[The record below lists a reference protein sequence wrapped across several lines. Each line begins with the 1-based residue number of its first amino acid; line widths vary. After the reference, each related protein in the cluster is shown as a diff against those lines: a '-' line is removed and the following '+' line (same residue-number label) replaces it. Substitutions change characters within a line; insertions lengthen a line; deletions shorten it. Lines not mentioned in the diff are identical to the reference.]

1 MSKKALVVDNDFF
14 FVEFMT
20 ELLEKREYEIIKA
33 YDGKEAITKLE
44 EGPVD
49 FLFLDIIMP
58 KIDGKQVIEYTR
70 KKFSETPFPI
80 IAMSGAFVEQREDI
94 DNIGADYYI
103 AKGPMEE
110 MGVKINDFLDRVENQ
125 SFAPLPG
132 ENILEQANLAPRE
145 LTDELMD
152 GLNFK
157 RAIIESV
164 GVGIIVLDK
173 DVRILSANSQS
184 LYMMNKPLEKLLN
197 RHIIELF
204 PKSEKGKLIGSLKK
218 VILNQ
223 ELRRVTTTLV
233 TDYGEIRTIV
243 STLRIDDEIAGW
255 IIALEKEAQEEIILD
270 DNSDQ

>member
-33 YDGKEAITKLE
+33 YDGKEAIAKLE

-80 IAMSGAFVEQREDI
+80 IAMSGAFIEQREGI

-110 MGVKINDFLDRVENQ
+110 MGVKINNFLDRLENQ
-125 SFAPLPG
+125 SFMPSPG
-132 ENILEQANLAPRE
+132 ENILEQAELAPRE
-145 LTDELMD
+145 LTDELID
-152 GLNFK
+152 SLNFK
-157 RAIIESV
+157 KSIIESV
-164 GVGIIVLDK
+164 GVGIIVVDK

-184 LYMMNKPLEKLLN
+184 LNIMNKPLEKLLN
-197 RHIIELF
+197 RHITEMF
-204 PKSEKGKLIGSLKK
+204 PKSEKAKLIGSLKK
-218 VILNQ
+218 VILDQ
-223 ELRRVTTTLV
+223 ELRRATVTLTTE
-233 TDYGEIRTIV
+233 YGEIRTIV
-243 STLRIDDEIAGW
+243 SAFRIDGEIAGW
-255 IIALEKEAQEEIILD
+255 IIALEKEDQDIDLD
-270 DNSDQ
+270 DIDEQ